1 MASSFIA
8 MAMFSACADDFE
20 NQEILNKNQNNEFV
34 TLSLNFQS
42 QNDKL
47 VEVSRSAATTEEKRL
62 YDLHFYVFDVNGNL
76 TGYKEVLPTGE
87 NDLIEEADNSERVSI
102 RAKSGESYIY
112 GVANINSSTTYLQ

>member
-1 MASSFIA
+1 MKTLYKYMASSFIA

-20 NQEILNKNQNNEFV
+20 NQEILNNNQNNDFV

-76 TGYKEVLPTGE
+76 TGYGIL
-87 NDLIEEADNSERVSI
+87 
-102 RAKSGESYIY
+102 
-112 GVANINSSTTYLQ
+112 